1 MNISEMEAISQLV
14 MAVMHCHR
22 RGVAHRDIKLEN
34 VMVASLSPFVIKLI
48 DFGQAVMHDQR
59 AEQMQSMAKTLTTTS
74 VYTPPEIKHMSEVPR
89 RM

>member
-1 MNISEMEAISQLV
+1 MEAISQLV
-14 MAVMHCHR
+14 MAVMHYHR

-48 DFGQAVMHDQR
+48 DFGQAVMHHDQR